1 MALTDTLEL
10 SAFVKLIALELVPE
24 LVNTPVVEV
33 IDPPDTVTEET
44 VLLKVP
50 IDKVPPVCKYVP
62 RLYRALLIPKANVPA

>member
-50 IDKVPPVCKYVP
+50 IDKVPQVCK
-62 RLYRALLIPKANVPA
+62 